1 MFKSVKELMEVL
13 VKLKD
18 DRTLGE
24 FISVVAYAVDDVLSL
39 NDFKT
44 LIERLKEDVE
54 EDIEE

>member
-1 MFKSVKELMEVL
+1 MFKSVKELIEVL

-18 DRTLGE
+18 DRTVDE
-24 FISVVAYAVDDVLSL
+24 FITVVAYALDDVLSL

>member
-1 MFKSVKELMEVL
+1 MFKSVKELIEVL

-18 DRTLGE
+18 DRNFDE
-24 FISVVAYAVDDVLSL
+24 FITLVAYALDDVLSL

-54 EDIEE
+54 EDIDE

>member
-1 MFKSVKELMEVL
+1 MFKSVKELIEVL

-18 DRTLGE
+18 DRTVYE
-24 FISVVAYAVDDVLSL
+24 FITVVAYALDDVLSL

>member
-1 MFKSVKELMEVL
+1 MFKSVKELIEVL

-18 DRTLGE
+18 DRTVYE
-24 FISVVAYAVDDVLSL
+24 FITVVAYALDDVLSL

-54 EDIEE
+54 EDIDE

>member
-1 MFKSVKELMEVL
+1 MFKSVKELIEVL

-18 DRTLGE
+18 DRTVDE
-24 FISVVAYAVDDVLSL
+24 FITVVAYALDDVLSL

-54 EDIEE
+54 EDIDE